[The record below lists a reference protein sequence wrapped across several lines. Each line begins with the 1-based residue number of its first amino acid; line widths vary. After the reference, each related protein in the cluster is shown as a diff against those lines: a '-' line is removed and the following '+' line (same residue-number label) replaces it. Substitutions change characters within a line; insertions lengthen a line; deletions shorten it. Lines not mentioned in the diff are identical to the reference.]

1 MTTTAIAD
9 VSHGSTISIGGRRS
23 IRRIHAFIP
32 CDGIQGIITCGTTRG
47 IGGGLTTAG
56 TTHGSLMDGMT
67 RGSRTDG
74 MTRGIII
81 TRYIYPRAADLQ
93 ETADRD
99 TMRVHVTMASTVA

>member
-32 CDGIQGIITCGTTRG
+32 CGGIQGIITCGTTRG

-56 TTHGSLMDGMT
+56 TTHGSLM
-67 RGSRTDG
+67 DG

>member
-32 CDGIQGIITCGTTRG
+32 CGGIQGIITCGTTRG

-67 RGSRTDG
+67 RG
-74 MTRGIII
+74 IIN